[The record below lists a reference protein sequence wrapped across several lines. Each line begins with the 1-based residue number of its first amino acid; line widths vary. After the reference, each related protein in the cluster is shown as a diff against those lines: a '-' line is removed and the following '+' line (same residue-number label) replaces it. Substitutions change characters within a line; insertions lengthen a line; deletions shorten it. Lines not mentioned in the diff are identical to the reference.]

1 MSCGI
6 FSLATDANADF
17 QSLRLKEAGETI
29 STLTVTR
36 HFIHDLVSPSSPSSS
51 SPSSSLLSPSVYKA
65 AGLGAYDLYDEV
77 DYDTWYSSQ
86 LLNELRI
93 QDPRSE

>member
-1 MSCGI
+1 MILFPLPPFLLFSLI
-6 FSLATDANADF
+6 FS
-17 QSLRLKEAGETI
+17 
-29 STLTVTR
+29 
-36 HFIHDLVSPSSPSSS
+36 
-51 SPSSSLLSPSVYKA
+51 SPSVYKA